1 MDGKRIKK
9 KKKRN
14 ERKRKKKE
22 ISERVRKKE
31 KKKKNRKRKEK
42 EYVPS
47 AKGDEEGAPGL
58 KTVPT
63 KQKAE
68 HREKR
73 LSIARIVFYVGTGF
87 K

>member
-1 MDGKRIKK
+1 MTEQIKVKKERNKKIKK
-9 KKKRN
+9 RKEEEGGGGGEEKR
-14 ERKRKKKE
+14 
-22 ISERVRKKE
+22 
-31 KKKKNRKRKEK
+31 KKNRKRKKQRLCSFLER
-42 EYVPS
+42 ERRRRVR
-47 AKGDEEGAPGL
+47 L
-58 KTVPT
+58 KTVRT